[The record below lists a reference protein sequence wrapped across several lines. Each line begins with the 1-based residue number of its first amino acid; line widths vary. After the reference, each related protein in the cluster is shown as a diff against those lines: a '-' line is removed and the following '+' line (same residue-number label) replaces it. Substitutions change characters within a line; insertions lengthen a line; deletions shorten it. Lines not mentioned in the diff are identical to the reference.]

1 MDEYN
6 ACVIEVAERAA
17 EREAAFR
24 QKAADSSFAVTKKN
38 RVENEN

>member
-1 MDEYN
+1 MAEHK
-6 ACVIEVAERAA
+6 AFVIKVAERAA

-24 QKAADSSFAVTKKN
+24 QKAADSSFAATKKN